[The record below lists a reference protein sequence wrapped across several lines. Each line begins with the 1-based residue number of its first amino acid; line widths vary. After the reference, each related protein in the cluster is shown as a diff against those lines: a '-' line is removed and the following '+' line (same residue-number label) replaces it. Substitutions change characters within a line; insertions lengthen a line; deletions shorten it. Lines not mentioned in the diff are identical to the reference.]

1 MFPKIIQ
8 TFRVLAWFLAVR
20 TSTDPT
26 SEGQDSVFSPFMS
39 IQVAQRGNSSYPSA
53 AFYVAYE
60 WLLMA
65 QQMVSGGFS
74 YRTFP

>member
-1 MFPKIIQ
+1 M
-8 TFRVLAWFLAVR
+8 LACFLAAKS
-20 TSTDPT
+20 STDAIFV
-26 SEGQDSVFSPFMS
+26 GDDSVFSQFVSM
-39 IQVAQRGNSSYPSA
+39 QVVQRGNSSYPSA

-74 YRTFP
+74 YRTFA